1 MTALK
6 SIWTRLE
13 NHPWL
18 TMTLAVLAQTWFALN
33 NRALWFSDEV
43 RYADAYNNLA
53 AHGKWVVLALNG
65 QPYPDK
71 PPVYFWFLWLLDKLT
86 PFHQPAVFFLGAAL
100 SGLFFLFSAYVLA
113 RTLKFDKTTS
123 LASTLI
129 LISTFMVAALLHYS
143 RMDLMFAGL
152 IILSHAA
159 FYRAYTDET
168 EGWWPVWG
176 FVLAGAA
183 TLVKGPL
190 GFLFPLVNITVFLAF
205 KGEARRLLS
214 KRTGLGL
221 LAMLAMLAVWVL
233 GVILAEGPDFLLNTV
248 LGKQIL
254 QRATHTFHHKESW
267 WWYCVAFP
275 LAWMPWTLAL
285 FTAPVKRLFSLP
297 FWGTLW
303 GGRRHAGPKSL
314 LWIMFVATFLFL
326 SSLSGKVFIYVL
338 PMFPPLALLIAD
350 DLRTMSEARAN
361 RLWTLVG
368 GLWAVIGAV
377 LLLAGDLIPVPVPIR
392 GMGLCATVLILGG
405 AAIYSMRAKGFRS
418 ALLTCALAMILWIY
432 PVGMLAAPSLDDAMS
447 PKRQALILKDYIERG
462 YTPYA
467 ARVYSGIYTYYAG
480 HDYAEYDNYDML
492 IHEMET
498 QEKAVLII
506 RENYW
511 NDISKRLPDFHVVDR
526 QSIAGLV
533 HVLAIKD

>member
-1 MTALK
+1 MSALRTL
-6 SIWTRLE
+6 WARLE

-43 RYADAYNNLA
+43 RYADAYKNLA
-53 AHGKWVVLALNG
+53 AHGKWIVLALNG

-100 SGLFFLFSAYVLA
+100 SGLFFLFAAYALA
-113 RTLKFDKTTS
+113 RTLKFDRTTS

-143 RMDLMFAGL
+143 RMDLMFAAL

-159 FYRAYTDET
+159 FYRAYTGKS

-190 GFLFPLVNITVFLAF
+190 GFLFPLVDIALFLAF
-205 KGEARRLLS
+205 KGELKRLLS
-214 KRTGLGL
+214 RRTGLGL
-221 LAMLAMLAVWVL
+221 LAMLGMLAAWVA
-233 GVILAEGPDFLLNTV
+233 GVILAEGPGFLINTV

-254 QRATHTFHHKESW
+254 ERATHTFHHKEAW
-267 WWYCVAFP
+267 WWYFAAFP

-285 FTAPVKRLFSLP
+285 FTAPVKRLFSLS

-303 GGRRHAGPKSL
+303 GGRRQAGPRTF
-314 LWIMFVATFLFL
+314 LWIMFAATFLFL

-338 PMFPPLALLIAD
+338 PMFPPLAILIAD
-350 DLRTMSEARAN
+350 DLRTMNAARAG

-368 GLWAVIGAV
+368 GLWIVIGAV
-377 LLLAGDLIPVPVPIR
+377 LLLAGDLIPVPVPVH
-392 GMGLCATVLILGG
+392 GMGLCAAVLVLGG
-405 AAIYSMRAKGFRS
+405 AAIVSVRAKGFRA

-432 PVGMLAAPSLDDAMS
+432 PVGMLAAPSLNDAMS
-447 PKRQALILKDYIERG
+447 PRRQALVLKDYVERG
-462 YTPYA
+462 YAPFA
-467 ARVYSGIYTYYAG
+467 ARVYAGIYTYYAG
-480 HDYAEYDNYDML
+480 HDYPEYDKYPKL
-492 IHEMET
+492 IEAMAKHD
-498 QEKAVLII
+498 KAILAI
-506 RENYW
+506 RADHWKEIK
-511 NDISKRLPDFHVVDR
+511 DRLPEFHVVDR

-533 HVLAIKD
+533 HVLAVKG

>member
-1 MTALK
+1 MTALQ

-53 AHGKWVVLALNG
+53 ANGKWVVLALNG

-100 SGLFFLFSAYVLA
+100 SGLFFLGSAYFLA
-113 RTLKFDKTTS
+113 RTLKFDRTTS

-143 RMDLMFAGL
+143 RMDLMFAAL
-152 IILSHAA
+152 IILCHAA
-159 FYRAYTDET
+159 FYRAYTEQS
-168 EGWWPVWG
+168 EGRWPVWG

-190 GFLFPLVNITVFLAF
+190 GFLFPVVNITLFLLF
-205 KGEARRLLS
+205 KGEAKRLLS
-214 KRTGLGL
+214 RRTGLGV
-221 LAMLAMLAVWVL
+221 LAMLAMLAAWVG
-233 GVILAEGPDFLLNTV
+233 GVILAEGPDFLINTV

-254 QRATHTFHHKESW
+254 ERATHTFHHKESW
-267 WWYCVAFP
+267 WWYLAAFP
-275 LAWMPWTLAL
+275 LAWMPWSLAL
-285 FTAPVKRLFSLP
+285 FTAPVKRLLSLP

-303 GGRRHAGPKSL
+303 GGRRHAGPKTL
-314 LWIMFVATFLFL
+314 LWIMFAATFLFL

-338 PMFPPLALLIAD
+338 PMFPPLAILIAN
-350 DLRTMSEARAN
+350 DLRTMSDARAR

-368 GLWAVIGAV
+368 GLWAVIGAI

-392 GMGLCATVLILGG
+392 GLGLCAAVLILGG
-405 AAIYSMRAKGFRS
+405 AAIVSMRAKGFR
-418 ALLTCALAMILWIY
+418 APLLTCALAMILWIY

-462 YTPYA
+462 YAPFA

-480 HDYAEYDNYDML
+480 HDYPEYDNYDRL
-492 IHEMET
+492 IEEMAARD
-498 QEKAVLII
+498 KAVLVM
-506 RENYW
+506 RESHW
-511 NDISKRLPDFHVVDR
+511 NDIKARLPEFHVVDR

-533 HVLAIKD
+533 HVLAVKG

>member
-1 MTALK
+1 MSALRFL
-6 SIWTRLE
+6 WTRLE

-43 RYADAYNNLA
+43 RYADAYSNLA
-53 AHGKWVVLALNG
+53 ANGKWVVLALNG

-100 SGLFFLFSAYVLA
+100 SGLFFLFAAYALA
-113 RTLKFDKTTS
+113 RTLKFDRTTS

-129 LISTFMVAALLHYS
+129 LLSTFMVAALLHYS

-159 FYRAYTDET
+159 FFRAYTEPS

-190 GFLFPLVNITVFLAF
+190 GFLFPLVNITLFLAF
-205 KGEARRLLS
+205 KGEAKRLLS
-214 KRTGLGL
+214 RRTGLGL
-221 LAMLAMLAVWVL
+221 LAMLAMLAAWIV
-233 GVILAEGPDFLLNTV
+233 GVMLAEGPGFLLNTV

-254 QRATHTFHHKESW
+254 QRATHTFHHKEAW
-267 WWYCVAFP
+267 WWYFGAFP

-285 FTAPVKRLFSLP
+285 FTAPVKRLLSMR
-297 FWGTLW
+297 FWSALW
-303 GGRRHAGPKSL
+303 AGRRHAGSRTL
-314 LWIMFVATFLFL
+314 LWIMFLATFLFL

-350 DLRTMSEARAN
+350 SLRTMNEFRAR

-377 LLLAGDLIPVPVPIR
+377 LLLAGDLIPLPVPVR
-392 GMGLCATVLILGG
+392 GMGLCAALLILGG
-405 AAIYSMRAKGFRS
+405 AAIFFMRDKGFRA
-418 ALLTCALAMILWIY
+418 ALLTCALAMILWMH
-432 PVGMLAAPSLDDAMS
+432 PVGMLAGPSLDDAMS

-462 YTPYA
+462 YAPFA

-480 HDYAEYDNYDML
+480 HEYPEYDNYEAL
-492 IHEMET
+492 IEKMAERD
-498 QEKAVLII
+498 KAVLVI
-506 RENYW
+506 RETYW
-511 NDISKRLPDFHVVDR
+511 NDIRDRLPDFHIVDR

-533 HVLAIKD
+533 HVLAVKG